1 LPSILGPKQLPPSR
15 DVIFSIRPP
24 HAEKILDGTKTVE
37 LRRRFTGD
45 VRLGTLALI
54 YTTSPTSALTGFARI
69 QDGLFDVSSGKAP
82 VEQVANRG
90 PDQIDDARESCG
102 VAVTSGPRPGGL
114 EQAVEG
120 LQPGIG
126 MA

>member
-1 LPSILGPKQLPPSR
+1 MAAGLGL
-15 DVIFSIRPP
+15 VVTAIIVFW
-24 HAEKILDGTKTVE
+24 
-37 LRRRFTGD
+37 
-45 VRLGTLALI
+45 
-54 YTTSPTSALTGFARI
+54 
-69 QDGLFDVSSGKAP
+69 LFDVSSGMAS

-90 PDQIDDARESCG
+90 TDQIDDARESCG

-114 EQAVEG
+114 EQAVES